1 MNTTAPENPEALKVS
16 TSVLTAWRDA
26 RDALNALFA
35 QALFAL
41 LILLALRSAR
51 TWIIRP
57 STDWP
62 EAWPYY
68 AVCETGRSS

>member
-1 MNTTAPENPEALKVS
+1 
-16 TSVLTAWRDA
+16 
-26 RDALNALFA
+26 LNALFA

-62 EAWPYY
+62 EAWSYY